1 MAQSLQHTVPP
12 AAVEEYLPVNATD
25 SQAVAGNYMD
35 CTESNDEDGGAE
47 EEEENDEKGVGDSAR
62 REEMMDGEKSR
73 ETEEN
78 QINDRH
84 QSPKWEDFFTTEKLP
99 NSQNSLNSLNSQ
111 NSQSCCSA
119 PSPALSR
126 MTDSQTPELFS
137 EAEEEGT
144 EGTSAMEEGFSLTLS
159 ASLSNHSSQN
169 QDSELADT
177 VILPPE
183 EPDRANLKTPRQSV
197 QSDLNELPSS
207 QGSSDFE
214 IPRTPE
220 CKPPRPEELFQ
231 LYQKLA
237 AGEELIIGK
246 SAQ

>member
-1 MAQSLQHTVPP
+1 MPL
-12 AAVEEYLPVNATD
+12 NATD
-25 SQAVAGNYMD
+25 SQAVAGNYID
-35 CTESNDEDGGAE
+35 CTESNDEDGGD
-47 EEEENDEKGVGDSAR
+47 EEEENDETEDGDSAR
-62 REEMMDGEKSR
+62 REETMDGEKSGQ
-73 ETEEN
+73 TEGN
-78 QINDRH
+78 QMNDRP

-99 NSQNSLNSLNSQ
+99 NSQNSVNSVNSLNSVNSQ
-111 NSQSCCSA
+111 KSQSCFSA

-137 EAEEEGT
+137 EAEEEET
-144 EGTSAMEEGFSLTLS
+144 EGTFAMEEGLSLTLS

-183 EPDRANLKTPRQSV
+183 EPDGAERKTQRRSVPSNL
-197 QSDLNELPSS
+197 DELPGS

-214 IPRTPE
+214 IPCTPE
-220 CKPPRPEELFQ
+220 SKPPRPEELFQ
-231 LYQKLA
+231 LYQQLA